1 MWLRSFSIIFDK
13 NTFQIFNRHNYD
25 SIFIYHA
32 TIPKYKVSL
41 LLKNPQTS
49 IEPNKAL
56 MKEEE
61 LIKGCIDENNACQR
75 ELYDKYGGKMF
86 AVCLRYANTRE
97 DAEDALQEAFIR
109 IFDNISKFRGEGS
122 FEGWMRRITV
132 HTVLRLIQKKTPLQY
147 AEDTAV
153 LTKVSTASDAISQLS
168 EKDILG
174 LINKLP
180 QGYKVV
186 FNMYAIEGFSHGEI
200 AENLGISEGT
210 SRSQYSRAKKHLQHF
225 IHKLYHID

>member
-1 MWLRSFSIIFDK
+1 
-13 NTFQIFNRHNYD
+13 
-25 SIFIYHA
+25 
-32 TIPKYKVSL
+32 
-41 LLKNPQTS
+41 
-49 IEPNKAL
+49 
-56 MKEEE
+56 MKEED
-61 LIKGCIDENNACQR
+61 LIKGCIDENSGCQR
-75 ELYDKYGGKMF
+75 ELYDKYAGKMF
-86 AVCLRYANTRE
+86 SVCLRYASTRE

-132 HTVLRLIQKKTPLQY
+132 HTVLRLIQKKSPLKY
-147 AEDTAV
+147 AEDTSV
-153 LTKVSTASDAISQLS
+153 LTKVSTASDVISQLS

-174 LINKLP
+174 LISRLP
-180 QGYKVV
+180 SGYKIV